1 MLLQKRD
8 SVHILSVICEVQ
20 KESGVGSNRIEDFIL
35 ADPEETK
42 GSPVENFGFEIQ
54 TAKETQQSGQ
64 NCLDAH

>member
-20 KESGVGSNRIEDFIL
+20 KESGVGSNRTEDFIL

-64 NCLDAH
+64 NCLDVH

>member
-20 KESGVGSNRIEDFIL
+20 EENGVGSNLTEDFIL

-42 GSPVENFGFEIQ
+42 ESPVENFGFEIQ
-54 TAKETQQSGQ
+54 TAKET
-64 NCLDAH
+64 